1 MTIEELS
8 LEVEGLLGRLR
19 EDNPSPKEKEL
30 LLVAIDAI
38 RFISSTGH
46 SYDFEDYRKSLSA
59 HEPPP
64 VVAVF
69 KTREEADAWLHA
81 HPKPPHLTYVLIGDA
96 YYMVVYLR
104 DPDRRSLG
112 PHPALAYHLQEM
124 LEAGLPPAVATFNTR
139 AEADAWFG
147 QQADPPA
154 QSVIQIGNEPYLAV
168 HHRNVHHRAIYPFSL
183 ARL

>member
-19 EDNPSPKEKEL
+19 EDNPSPEEKEL

-46 SYDFEDYRKSLSA
+46 SYDFEDYRNSFSA
-59 HEPPP
+59 QEPPP

-69 KTREEADAWLHA
+69 KTREEAD
-81 HPKPPHLTYVLIGDA
+81 T
-96 YYMVVYLR
+96 
-104 DPDRRSLG
+104 
-112 PHPALAYHLQEM
+112 
-124 LEAGLPPAVATFNTR
+124 
-139 AEADAWFG
+139 WFA

-154 QSVIQIGNEPYLAV
+154 QAVIQIGNEPYLAV
-168 HHRNVHHRAIYPFSL
+168 NHRNVRHRAIYPFSL
-183 ARL
+183 ARRLDPNEG